1 MRPSDACLPIG
12 PSSLS
17 SQRTYR
23 RVPAMLSLPMRLTDN
38 RRARVLVDR
47 LTRTAELTAGTN
59 RPPRFLGN
67 PKVPAPTSETPAG
80 PPSQAGTGEQARPPL
95 ARTAGAPTTR
105 PISGLNGP
113 ARTHAVYASPGGSP
127 HQDARLASGCWPD
140 SSGWALCPTGFLRK
154 VSSMLLTS
162 LSSFPRLLLAQTRV
176 GPDHRSDLRH
186 DVRCGGH
193 ISRRAQ
199 VNLCNLLRSETPK
212 QFWGLPV
219 AW

>member
-1 MRPSDACLPIG
+1 MRPSDSCLPIG
-12 PSSLS
+12 PSSLC

-23 RVPAMLSLPMRLTDN
+23 RSPAMISLPSRLAGN

-47 LTRTAELTAGTN
+47 LTREAEQTAGTS

-80 PPSQAGTGEQARPPL
+80 PPSQACTGEQARPPL

-113 ARTHAVYASPGGSP
+113 ARDTRCLRFARWVALPGRKTRFRLL
-127 HQDARLASGCWPD
+127 ARLYRVGSR
-140 SSGWALCPTGFLRK
+140 PTGFLRK

-162 LSSFPRLLLAQTRV
+162 LSPFPRLTLAQARV
-176 GPDHRSDLRH
+176 GPNHEWHVDLRKPK
-186 DVRCGGH
+186 CGSDIGK
-193 ISRRAQ
+193 A
-199 VNLCNLLRSETPK
+199 
-212 QFWGLPV
+212 GLS
-219 AW
+219 